1 MSFLIYINGFLTIN
15 CAIIKTR
22 LNSNKMKMNSDTK
35 GIYHATPHFNYDH
48 LISIMALK
56 NMTFFGENDQN
67 LDLN

>member
-1 MSFLIYINGFLTIN
+1 MLN

-22 LNSNKMKMNSDTK
+22 LNSNKMKMNSNTK

-56 NMTFFGENDQN
+56 NMTFFGEND
-67 LDLN
+67 